1 MRRRPTLT
9 TTLLSLVPLLA
20 LLGVLPGVL
29 LGPLARPALA
39 EETGQAEET
48 RIAVRV
54 ISKGAKFIGTSM
66 GGVLVTIEDADTG
79 ELLARGEVRGSTGD
93 TGRIMRD
100 AHVRPRVLST
110 EGSGVFATT
119 LDLERPR
126 RVRVTALGPLAQ
138 RQAANEVSATQWV
151 VPGKHLDGGDGLLLE
166 MPGFAVDVL
175 APPSHVRLEGGEV
188 AIEVNVTMMC
198 GCPITPGGLWDADL
212 YEVEAIV
219 YGDGEEVARVPLGY
233 AGSASQFAAGW
244 TPPEPGVYEAVVYA
258 YDPTSGNTGLDRTTF
273 IVN

>member
-1 MRRRPTLT
+1 MQRPDTAALA
-9 TTLLSLVPLLA
+9 LVTSLLA
-20 LLGVLPGVL
+20 VLALFVASL
-29 LGPLARPALA
+29 PAHA
-39 EETGQAEET
+39 EATNLE
-48 RIAVRV
+48 VRV

-66 GGVLVTIEDADTG
+66 GGVLITVEDADTG
-79 ELLARGEVRGSTGD
+79 ELLARGEVTGSTGD
-93 TGRIMRD
+93 TDKIMRE

-110 EGSGVFATT
+110 EGSGVFETV
-119 LDLERPR
+119 LDLDRPR

-151 VPGKHLDGGDGLLLE
+151 VPGKHLAGGDGLLLE

-175 APPSHVRLEGGEV
+175 APPSHVRLDGSEV

-219 YGDGEEVARVPLGY
+219 YGGGDEVARVPLEY
-233 AGSASQFAAGW
+233 AGSASQFAATW

-258 YDPTSGNTGLDRTTF
+258 YDPSSGNTGLDRTTF
-273 IVN
+273 IVQ